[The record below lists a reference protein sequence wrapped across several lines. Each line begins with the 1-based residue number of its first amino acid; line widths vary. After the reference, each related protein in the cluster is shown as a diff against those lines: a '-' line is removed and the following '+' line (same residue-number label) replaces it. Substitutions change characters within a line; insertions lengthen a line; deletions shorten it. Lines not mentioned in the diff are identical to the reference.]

1 MKHTTLVSRLPSCL
15 LPRNFI
21 LLHPPLHPSKPLP
34 FLSLSRFTSAF
45 MTIKI
50 QNLEPTD
57 HFEWKYLIFWFFA
70 LIFSCIIFWFNYF
83 PYSEVYHILY
93 TLYSFSCIFCLSQTK
108 SKTKIS
114 KPQKKIP
121 KQNNTETPK
130 HTKRH
135 AIHFVLSNTTTTYNG
150 VCLVVWLIY
159 TGCSWKILF
168 SLSHVQ

>member
-1 MKHTTLVSRLPSCL
+1 MFQGFQVAF
-15 LPRNFI
+15 LPRNSI
-21 LLHPPLHPSKPLP
+21 LLHPPLHSSKPLP

-45 MTIKI
+45 MMIKI

-57 HFEWKYLIFWFFA
+57 HFKWKYLIYWFFA
-70 LIFSCIIFWFNYF
+70 LIFSCIIFWFNSF
-83 PYSEVYHILY
+83 PCSEAYHILY
-93 TLYSFSCIFCLSQTK
+93 TLIQLHILSLTNKIKNQNKQTK
-108 SKTKIS
+108 K
-114 KPQKKIP
+114 KKIP

-135 AIHFVLSNTTTTYNG
+135 AINFVLSSTTTTYNG

-168 SLSHVQ
+168 SLSYVQ